1 MCYKLLSGCIN
12 TVTLLLNRLKSRHIK
27 SKLFALTLALLLSV
41 SCSNN
46 IIVEDSATVEI
57 LIATER
63 TLSPINSY
71 AVSLANTETD
81 EKYEN
86 IFKTESEIIINDVKE
101 GSYCLS
107 VEAQDEKGNI
117 ISASVDE
124 VINVQAERE
133 NKYTCFIKS
142 NDFIEFDISWEEN
155 LFKGFDEL
163 GFLIINE
170 KEKKPLNENA
180 KIKWTDDV
188 KEGELKYVERYIET
202 EEKTYASLQIYAKD
216 GSNDVLIATISPFSF
231 NANDSIEVK
240 EDYIRP
246 NLNNIKSASINL
258 DASDP
263 KTIMN
268 VTWLDASLLPS
279 AYPVSIEIS
288 LIDEETNEIIDTRTV
303 KQDSKEDKD
312 SITFENLDNSKTYS
326 ISFKTENKDGST
338 SDDVLIKGVTTEKD
352 VSEIAFAESFSTS
365 YTTKDEIEL
374 EYVVTNVNAKEE
386 DFIITS
392 DNAVIKDHFITFP
405 RFGDYTITIKS
416 KDNPEVTKSTDI
428 SVSLAPVE
436 SFSYENN
443 DDGSILLSWNE
454 VKSASSYKITK
465 TTIKGENADEEII
478 VSNATEYVDSN
489 LFLNSAYRYTII
501 AQANGDSK
509 FNSAKSK
516 AIEVETESPDLRI
529 SMNSETNNRLPYLIK
544 GYDIPTFTLAVE
556 KTDGAYY
563 KWILN
568 GKVVKEGI
576 WSENIERLK
585 IDGNEKELKLSKSEE
600 ENIIELKVSKDG
612 KEYIKEFSFF
622 VLDRKPLHPTLSF
635 SDGNNIVSSEKSEK
649 LIVTFSDPSY
659 RPEILFTSS
668 DEDILTVDE
677 NGQVT
682 AKKDGEATITA
693 TVISS
698 GEKESI
704 KVKSYI
710 KAENIAWSLINPIE
724 SNILIFNE
732 EMDLNDNIVLKTKS
746 AEKPSSPV
754 LWHSSDE
761 SVISVNDGIIK
772 THKQGKATIKASIDG
787 IEINY
792 DFIVLEDADKKEKG
806 QFLGD
811 NFLSQEELSLI
822 GSNVILF

>member
-428 SVSLAPVE
+428 SVSLAPV
-436 SFSYENN
+436 
-443 DDGSILLSWNE
+443 
-454 VKSASSYKITK
+454 
-465 TTIKGENADEEII
+465 
-478 VSNATEYVDSN
+478 
-489 LFLNSAYRYTII
+489 
-501 AQANGDSK
+501 
-509 FNSAKSK
+509 
-516 AIEVETESPDLRI
+516 
-529 SMNSETNNRLPYLIK
+529 
-544 GYDIPTFTLAVE
+544 
-556 KTDGAYY
+556 
-563 KWILN
+563 
-568 GKVVKEGI
+568 
-576 WSENIERLK
+576 
-585 IDGNEKELKLSKSEE
+585 
-600 ENIIELKVSKDG
+600 
-612 KEYIKEFSFF
+612 
-622 VLDRKPLHPTLSF
+622 
-635 SDGNNIVSSEKSEK
+635 
-649 LIVTFSDPSY
+649 
-659 RPEILFTSS
+659 
-668 DEDILTVDE
+668 
-677 NGQVT
+677 
-682 AKKDGEATITA
+682 
-693 TVISS
+693 
-698 GEKESI
+698 
-704 KVKSYI
+704 
-710 KAENIAWSLINPIE
+710 
-724 SNILIFNE
+724 
-732 EMDLNDNIVLKTKS
+732 
-746 AEKPSSPV
+746 
-754 LWHSSDE
+754 
-761 SVISVNDGIIK
+761 
-772 THKQGKATIKASIDG
+772 
-787 IEINY
+787 
-792 DFIVLEDADKKEKG
+792 
-806 QFLGD
+806 
-811 NFLSQEELSLI
+811 
-822 GSNVILF
+822 